1 MIFSIYVDVF
11 YFISEKPNKKKSSP
25 SLDITQDMTAI
36 TRKLPVKSNETSYSY
51 IEEDDGFINDIYDST
66 PVVSVQRHISAPL
79 KSSKSPVKAVI
90 PIIVPSTSIVPSVFM
105 NPLNCERF

>member
-11 YFISEKPNKKKSSP
+11 FYFREAKQEKSPP

-36 TRKLPVKSNETSYSY
+36 TRKLPMKSNETSYSY

-66 PVVSVQRHISAPL
+66 PVVSVQSHISAPL
-79 KSSKSPVKAVI
+79 KSSKSPVKAAI
-90 PIIVPSTSIVPSVFM
+90 PILAPSTSIVPSVFM